1 MTDRRNFIKQSG
13 LLTTGGILASAVPF
27 SGMAHP
33 AGETGDR
40 PQEKGSKWL
49 DGSRLIVSVSMQF
62 EAGGQPENA
71 ESPFPQNM
79 RNGYKD
85 LPAETWYQYGYK
97 EGIPRMLDNWD
108 KLGIKV
114 TSHMVG
120 SAVLKN
126 PDLAKEIVERG
137 HEAAAHGMNWATQYT
152 MPYNQEKKFIKDGV
166 DAIKK
171 ITGSDP
177 IGYNANWLRRGE
189 NTLKILQ
196 ESGFIYHI
204 DDLSRDEPFI
214 QKVNGKDFVTVP
226 YTLRCNDIQLIEGKN
241 FSADQFVN
249 QVKMEFDQLY
259 EESENRRRLMSISFH
274 DRIGGTPQ
282 MVRAAK
288 ELFTHMKKHQG
299 VSFKRKGDIAL
310 MALEDSTTIR
320 E

>member
-1 MTDRRNFIKQSG
+1 MKDRRTFLKQSG
-13 LLTTGGILASAVPF
+13 ILTTSALLY
-27 SGMAHP
+27 SGTGLSAMAQSEQGTYTH
-33 AGETGDR
+33 AA
-40 PQEKGSKWL
+40 QKGSRWL
-49 DGSRLIVSVSMQF
+49 DGSRLVVSVSMQF

-79 RNGYKD
+79 QKGYKD
-85 LPAETWYQYGYK
+85 LPAETWYQYGYR

-120 SAVLKN
+120 GAVLKN
-126 PDLAKEIVERG
+126 PELAKEIVQRG

-152 MPYNQEKKFIKDGV
+152 MPYAEEKKFIGDGV
-166 DAIKK
+166 DAIRK
-171 ITGSDP
+171 ITGFNP

-196 ESGFIYHI
+196 ELGFLYHI

-214 QKVNGKDFVTVP
+214 QKVNGKAFVTVP

-241 FSADQFVN
+241 FSVDQFIN

-259 EESENRRRLMSISFH
+259 QEAATRRRQMSISFH

-282 MVRAAK
+282 MVQATK
-288 ELFTHMKKHQG
+288 ELFTYMTNQPG
-299 VSFKRKGDIAL
+299 VNFKRKDEIAR
-310 MALEDSTTIR
+310 MALEDKTTIT

>member
-1 MTDRRNFIKQSG
+1 MTGRRTFIKQSS
-13 LLTTGGILASAVPF
+13 LLTTAGIVGSVLPLSAITP
-27 SGMAHP
+27 SKQAD
-33 AGETGDR
+33 TKSK
-40 PQEKGSKWL
+40 PQPSKWL
-49 DGSRLIVSVSMQF
+49 DGSRLVVSVSMQF

-79 RNGYKD
+79 QKGYKD

-108 KLGIKV
+108 KLGVKI

-126 PDLAKEIVERG
+126 PSLAKEIVDRG

-152 MPYNQEKKFIKDGV
+152 MPYNQEKKFIEDGV
-166 DAIKK
+166 DAIRK
-171 ITGSDP
+171 ITGFNA
-177 IGYNANWLRRGE
+177 IGYNANWLRRGD

-196 ESGFIYHI
+196 ELGFLYHI

-214 QKVNGKDFVTVP
+214 QTVNDKDFVTVP
-226 YTLRCNDIQLIEGKN
+226 YTLRCNDILLIEGKN
-241 FSADQFVN
+241 FSVDQFVN

-259 EESENRRRLMSISFH
+259 EEAGKRRRQMSISFH

-282 MVRAAK
+282 MVQAAK
-288 ELFTHMKKHQG
+288 ELFTYMKKHQG
-299 VSFKRKGDIAL
+299 VSFKRKDEIAR
-310 MALEDSTTIR
+310 MALEDKTTIR